1 MFNKIFPK
9 IHAEGYKFLVIA
21 GIITIIFYIFSNFL
35 ALIGLLLTVWVYYFF
50 RDPERVIINDDNYLV
65 SPADGEVIK
74 VEEVNGP
81 KELGLENKNFK
92 KISIFMNVFDCHVNR
107 IPCSGKIEEILYKP
121 GKFLNASLDKASE
134 DNERNYYKIK
144 DQHGNDIIVVQ
155 IAGLVARRI
164 VCESNKDQDLKQG
177 DRIGMIRF
185 GSRADVYY
193 ENYEPLVKIGQ
204 TAIAGETL
212 LAKKIMEPQKKNFK
226 IVSDKKNARV
236 ILPNML
242 TLIGVCI
249 GLTSI
254 RFALDGRF
262 EFAIIAIIFAALID
276 GLDGRIARLIKGT
289 SKVGKEL
296 DSLTDMISFGVAPA
310 FIMYFW
316 KLNTLGRFGWL
327 LCLVYV
333 ICVALRL
340 ARFNVNSNQESSWR
354 DNFFEGVP
362 SPAGAILVLTPLI
375 FSLSGFDMIQL
386 NYDLIVP
393 TFFVVISF
401 LLISKFPSYSFK
413 KIVIPRRT
421 TIFLL
426 FGIVLFFGLLLIYT
440 FNVITISAII
450 YLLLLPISFFHY
462 QKIKKH
468 HENDRIQDDDDLE
481 DVL

>member
-1 MFNKIFPK
+1 
-9 IHAEGYKFLVIA
+9 
-21 GIITIIFYIFSNFL
+21 
-35 ALIGLLLTVWVYYFF
+35 
-50 RDPERVIINDDNYLV
+50 
-65 SPADGEVIK
+65 
-74 VEEVNGP
+74 
-81 KELGLENKNFK
+81 
-92 KISIFMNVFDCHVNR
+92 
-107 IPCSGKIEEILYKP
+107 
-121 GKFLNASLDKASE
+121 
-134 DNERNYYKIK
+134 
-144 DQHGNDIIVVQ
+144 
-155 IAGLVARRI
+155 
-164 VCESNKDQDLKQG
+164 
-177 DRIGMIRF
+177 
-185 GSRADVYY
+185 
-193 ENYEPLVKIGQ
+193 
-204 TAIAGETL
+204 
-212 LAKKIMEPQKKNFK
+212 MEPKKNNFK
-226 IVSDKKNARV
+226 IVADKKNARM

-262 EFAIIAIIFAALID
+262 EFAIVAIIFAALID

-327 LCLVYV
+327 LCLIYV

-340 ARFNVNSNQESSWR
+340 ARFNINSNQEPSWK

-362 SPAGAILVLTPLI
+362 SPAGGVLVLTPLI
-375 FSLSGFDMIQL
+375 FSLSGLDYLEL
-386 NYDLIVP
+386 NYNLIVP
-393 TFFVVISF
+393 IFFIVTSF

-413 KIVIPRRT
+413 KIVIPRKT

-440 FNVITISAII
+440 FNVIALSVVI
-450 YLLLLPISFFHY
+450 YLLLLPISLMHF
-462 QKIKKH
+462 QKLKKD
-468 HENDRIQDDDDLE
+468 HENDKIQDDDDLE

>member
-1 MFNKIFPK
+1 
-9 IHAEGYKFLVIA
+9 
-21 GIITIIFYIFSNFL
+21 
-35 ALIGLLLTVWVYYFF
+35 
-50 RDPERVIINDDNYLV
+50 
-65 SPADGEVIK
+65 
-74 VEEVNGP
+74 
-81 KELGLENKNFK
+81 
-92 KISIFMNVFDCHVNR
+92 
-107 IPCSGKIEEILYKP
+107 
-121 GKFLNASLDKASE
+121 
-134 DNERNYYKIK
+134 
-144 DQHGNDIIVVQ
+144 
-155 IAGLVARRI
+155 
-164 VCESNKDQDLKQG
+164 
-177 DRIGMIRF
+177 
-185 GSRADVYY
+185 
-193 ENYEPLVKIGQ
+193 
-204 TAIAGETL
+204 
-212 LAKKIMEPQKKNFK
+212 MEPQKNNLK
-226 IVSDKKNARV
+226 IVADKKNARM

-254 RFALDGRF
+254 RFALDEKF
-262 EFAIIAIIFAALID
+262 ELAIIAIIFAALID

-340 ARFNVNSNQESSWR
+340 ARFNINSNQEPSWR

-362 SPAGAILVLTPLI
+362 SPAGGILVLTPLI
-375 FSLSGFDMIQL
+375 ISLSGFDLFQL
-386 NYDLIVP
+386 NYELIVP
-393 TFFVVISF
+393 TFFILTSL
-401 LLISKFPSYSFK
+401 LLISKFPTYSFK

-440 FNVITISAII
+440 FNVIAISAVI
-450 YLLLLPISFFHY
+450 YVFLLPVSFFHF
-462 QKIKKH
+462 QKIKKQ
-468 HENDRIQDDDDLE
+468 HENDKIQEDDDLE